1 MSEKARYMTF
11 YENWVEVMEMCT
23 PDEWYEL
30 TKIITNLRF
39 KNIDTDPKTIT
50 NIKIKMAWNL
60 IRPSILKSNRNTRYQ
75 DNKANKTAD
84 ITPNTEFDNT
94 MTTGLPTVKIEE
106 QQTINEDITVTL
118 DNHSEELNKFL
129 DDYTRELNNIFNA
142 IAEYYVLE
150 TDEKLITAQNAKA
163 HLERILKDSGLSE
176 KDRKEF
182 DIYAEERVGY
192 KIENLKDYERELK
205 QRHLV

>member
-75 DNKANKTAD
+75 DNKANKTAK
-84 ITPNTEFDNT
+84 ITPNKEFDNT
-94 MTTGLPTVKIEE
+94 MTTGIEE
-106 QQTINEDITVTL
+106 NTIEADISDAANDFLDENEEFLRDRINAIVDGKLNPTDEDKQYWLTEGYRTIKEKCFEMGYDRGTPIYQEITGVLRTIIDSRINAINEYKEILT
-118 DNHSEELNKFL
+118 
-129 DDYTRELNNIFNA
+129 
-142 IAEYYVLE
+142 AE
-150 TDEKLITAQNAKA
+150 
-163 HLERILKDSGLSE
+163 
-176 KDRKEF
+176 
-182 DIYAEERVGY
+182 
-192 KIENLKDYERELK
+192 
-205 QRHLV
+205 

>member
-39 KNIDTDPKTIT
+39 KNIDTDPKTIP

-75 DNKANKTAD
+75 DNKANKTAK
-84 ITPNTEFDNT
+84 ITPNEEFDNT
-94 MTTGLPTVKIEE
+94 VTTELPIEE
-106 QQTINEDITVTL
+106 PIKEEPIETTVEEFEK
-118 DNHSEELNKFL
+118 DNYSDATYDFL
-129 DDYTRELNNIFNA
+129 DENDEFIKDRVLAIVNGKLDPNNADKQYWMTEAYRTIKERCFEYGYYRDTDTYREITDVIKSMINNRIEIA
-142 IAEYYVLE
+142 AEY
-150 TDEKLITAQNAKA
+150 
-163 HLERILKDSGLSE
+163 G
-176 KDRKEF
+176 
-182 DIYAEERVGY
+182 
-192 KIENLKDYERELK
+192 RE
-205 QRHLV
+205 